1 MAEVNLPGAVRAW
14 LSGTDQRLA
23 EGLVGPEPV
32 DPALVVGPA
41 GELEPGA
48 DSAAMP
54 VPDGPGSA
62 RIEWLDPAHA
72 ILVEAPSRGG
82 AVGPTRT
89 RLTLGP
95 IRRGPTPGSVIRE
108 VVVDGWRF
116 EVELEP
122 EARARLRERA
132 GRGSASAG
140 AGHPV
145 EVRSGIPGRVA
156 AIAVAQGDAVTAGQ
170 ALVVVE
176 AMKML
181 NEVKAPRAGT
191 IRRVVVAVGAEVD
204 PSDVLAILE

>member
-1 MAEVNLPGAVRAW
+1 MATVNLPGPVRARI
-14 LSGTDQRLA
+14 SGDPGLA
-23 EGLVGPEPV
+23 EPLA
-32 DPALVVGPA
+32 DPAATAL
-41 GELEPGA
+41 
-48 DSAAMP
+48 
-54 VPDGPGSA
+54 PDGSGSA

-72 ILVEAPSRGG
+72 ILVEAPSRDG

-95 IRRGPTPGSVIRE
+95 IRRGPTPGSLIRE
-108 VVVDGWRF
+108 VMVDGWRF

-132 GRGSASAG
+132 GRGSASAR

-145 EVRSGIPGRVA
+145 EIRSGIPGRVA
-156 AIAVAQGDAVTAGQ
+156 AIAVAPGDAVTAGQ

-191 IRRVVVAVGAEVD
+191 IGRVAVVVGAEVD
-204 PSDVLAILE
+204 PGDVLAILE